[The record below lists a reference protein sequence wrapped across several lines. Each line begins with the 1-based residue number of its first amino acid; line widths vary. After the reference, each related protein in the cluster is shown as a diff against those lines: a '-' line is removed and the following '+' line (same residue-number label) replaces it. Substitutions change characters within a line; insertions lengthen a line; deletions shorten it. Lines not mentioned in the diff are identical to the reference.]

1 MPHGGHRFWW
11 GFFEKNHRMG
21 LGGGGS
27 RSMSNLTLCPLFI
40 WFNCIK
46 NAEIL
51 NLKFSSKITDMIPT
65 FKSLWTTLFL
75 WQYSTAER
83 ICQKCRLA
91 SGSESL
97 PCLSICAKKRFIF
110 SLSIS
115 HKLCINGR
123 IQANTR
129 FLRSTLF
136 HTSYLIA
143 GECSI
148 WFVVQN
154 FNNAVKAEKMWRTI

>member
-11 GFFEKNHRMG
+11 VFLKIIIEWGW
-21 LGGGGS
+21 GGAQDQCQTELYVPFS
-27 RSMSNLTLCPLFI
+27 WI